1 MLSNIEFGKR
11 QKLVYFFIPSWC
23 PGLSC
28 RHSRVL
34 APGPRYGG
42 KRGVGHAGTR
52 GAGQVRVRDFSR
64 HLTALSGLSRELA
77 RVLAGSYVLSL
88 GTCLAVNPV
97 HECLTPLTCRCP

>member
-42 KRGVGHAGTR
+42 KRGVAMQER
-52 GAGQVRVRDFSR
+52 EVSARYVRDFSR